1 LVRLGNFK
9 QVKGPDN
16 VRMDKTLRP
25 FNGSVYMGFGSKMAY
40 RVNVIPVEDL
50 LHQTGITNIGLYKD
64 ITSGILNVDSTEV
77 LRITGIG
84 QFVDINNP
92 TLEVRFCKKMIN
104 KIAAD
109 KTTAAG
115 NH

>member
-1 LVRLGNFK
+1 
-9 QVKGPDN
+9 
-16 VRMDKTLRP
+16 MDKTLRP
-25 FNGSVYMGFGSKMAY
+25 FNGPVHMGFGSKMAY

-50 LHQTGITNIGLYKD
+50 LHQTGITNISLYKD
-64 ITSGILNVDSTEV
+64 ITSGIFDVDSPKV
-77 LRITGIG
+77 FRITGIG

-92 TLEVRFCKKMIN
+92 TLEVRFCKKVIN

-109 KTTAAG
+109 KTTATG